1 MNNKDLL
8 GKNSYPAIVEK
19 IFEKIKEA
27 ETDTIAGNQLVKE
40 LYSKLNESATP
51 MLEVRQFITNAEKVS
66 NDDASL
72 KDVVDF
78 CKKSAT
84 KGDLNY
90 IINICKEE
98 HFMNMTRSGHPNPEE
113 TIKSIKEKF
122 DEPGSIIEQGIRNG
136 IFDCLSSNLL
146 NNVKVSLGITEE
158 NIDKTIDASKDE
170 RGNSSENLNESIVPD
185 DNSNTYPSNKDDK
198 QKLDL
203 QNLDEAYQYLMN
215 GFCKYTPIGIIT
227 EDKQNNR
234 MVILTESDT
243 LSFDKSKQ
251 EFSKITDYTPDNTTK
266 RLFEALNE
274 VSYDPEKEYFTLNE
288 NWDFDLRLTN
298 EGKCFISPKNVV
310 RLKEIDSN
318 NLQKLLLESINA
330 YNLTSESKKSFIRDA
345 DNIICLMENCDVIY
359 KLDKLRVLRNLN
371 ENSYVMFDLHDVKST
386 NTPNILSVNG
396 LKSEFHK
403 SFGSLC
409 ESVNNTI
416 KFDCKKLF
424 ESELIAETHQLN
436 ERQSKVT
443 SLMEEQKILNEQ
455 ITKVTNLKKLAED
468 NSPAMDKLNEQENM
482 LRNKL
487 DNNIKDLNFYQ
498 NEFELH

>member
-1 MNNKDLL
+1 MDNKTLL

-51 MLEVRQFITNAEKVS
+51 MMEVRQFITNAEKVA

-98 HFMNMTRSGHPNPEE
+98 HFLNMSRSGHPNPEE
-113 TIKSIKEKF
+113 TIKAIKEKF
-122 DEPGSIIEQGIRNG
+122 DEPGSIVEQGIRNG
-136 IFDCLSSNLL
+136 IFDCLNSNLL
-146 NNVKVSLGITEE
+146 NNVKVSLGITEK

-170 RGNSSENLNESIVPD
+170 RGNSSENLNESD
-185 DNSNTYPSNKDDK
+185 DNSDTYPSNKDNK

-203 QNLDEAYQYLMN
+203 QNLDESYQYLMN

-234 MVILTESDT
+234 MIILTESDT
-243 LSFDKSKQ
+243 LTFDKSNQ
-251 EFSKITDYTPDNTTK
+251 EFSKINDYTPDNVTK
-266 RLFEALNE
+266 RLYEALNE

-298 EGKCFISPKNVV
+298 EGKCFVSPKDNL

-318 NLQKLLLESINA
+318 NLQKLLLESINS
-330 YNLTSESKKSFIRDA
+330 YNLTPENKKSFIRDA
-345 DNIICLMENCDVIY
+345 DNIICLMENSNVIY
-359 KLDKLRVLRNLN
+359 KLDKLRVLCNLN
-371 ENSYVMFDLHDVKST
+371 ENSYVMFDLHDIKST
-386 NTPNILSVNG
+386 NTPKILSING
-396 LKSEFHK
+396 LKSENYK
-403 SFGSLC
+403 SFSSLC
-409 ESVNNTI
+409 ESVNNVL

-424 ESELIAETHQLN
+424 ESELIAESHQLN
-436 ERQSKVT
+436 ERQSKIT
-443 SLMEEQKILNEQ
+443 SLMEEQKDINEQ
-455 ITKVTNLKKLAED
+455 IRKVTNLKKLAEE
-468 NSPAMDKLNEQENM
+468 NSPAMDKLNEQENL
-482 LRNKL
+482 LRKKL
-487 DNNIKDLNFYQ
+487 DENISNLNFYQ